1 MNVSHPNIA
10 ESVAEGGTT
19 VSPRPGLSQLFG
31 QGIFT
36 LADQMVASITTFLTG
51 VLVGRICTTEDFGYY
66 TLGFSLYTLLLT
78 LQNSMVTTPFQIYYP
93 RLRATSEERFIGS
106 YLIQQAVLGLG
117 VAALTACGAA
127 FAWLALGNTRMAN
140 LLLALALAMEFLLLR
155 DFIRQLFFAR
165 LAARGVLAFDAA
177 VAIGQLS
184 AIAVL
189 AKMGWL
195 GGATAYLAL
204 GLTCLLAACIWYSR
218 NQKHLKLGLRA
229 AWDQFGEH
237 WPAVKWLLASG
248 LLWSVST
255 NLYAWL
261 LAGFHGAASAG
272 VWGAALG
279 IAMII
284 NPLTIGAQ
292 NFLAPR
298 IARAYAE
305 DGVSALNRFLLQSTT
320 VYAGSLVL
328 FSLVMAF
335 LGDPLVTLIYG
346 DKYQGTGIVV
356 AIIALNFALNA
367 VGFTV
372 SRGLFTLEKAR
383 IDFQVNVA
391 ALASMLLVG
400 LWLARHYGPVGA
412 ALGQVVTN
420 TIACAIR
427 GGAYFACQRSL
438 RMEVAK

>member
-1 MNVSHPNIA
+1 MNVSHQHIA
-10 ESVAEGGTT
+10 EPAAESGAT
-19 VSPRPGLSQLFG
+19 VSPRHGLSRLFG

-51 VLVGRICTTEDFGYY
+51 VLVGRVCTTEDFGYY

-78 LQNSMVTTPFQIYYP
+78 LQNSVVTTPFQIYYP
-93 RLRATSEERFIGS
+93 RARATSEERFTGS
-106 YLIQQAVLGLG
+106 FLIQQATLGLG
-117 VAALTACGAA
+117 VAVLIACGAA
-127 FAWLALGNTRMAN
+127 YAGLVLGNTRMAN
-140 LLLALALAMEFLLLR
+140 LLLALALTMEFLLLR

-165 LAARGVLAFDAA
+165 LAARGVLAFDIFI
-177 VAIGQLS
+177 AIGQLLTV
-184 AIAVL
+184 AAL
-189 AKMGWL
+189 AKLGWL
-195 GGATAYLAL
+195 SGATAYIAL
-204 GLTCLLAACIWYSR
+204 GLTCSLAACIWYLQ
-218 NQKHLKLGLRA
+218 NKKQLELTLMA
-229 AWDQFGEH
+229 AGEQFREH
-237 WPAVKWLLASG
+237 WPSVKWLLASG

-279 IAMII
+279 IATII

-298 IARAYAE
+298 IARAYA
-305 DGVSALNRFLLQSTT
+305 DQGVSALNRFLVQSTAI
-320 VYAGSLVL
+320 YAGSLVL
-328 FSLVMAF
+328 FSLAMAF
-335 LGDPLVTLIYG
+335 LGDPLVMLIYG
-346 DKYQGTGIVV
+346 EKYQGTGIIV

-367 VGFTV
+367 VGFTI
-372 SRGLFTLEKAR
+372 SRGLFTLEKAK
-383 IDFQVNVA
+383 IDFQVNVT

-420 TIACAIR
+420 SIACAIR
-427 GGAYFACQRSL
+427 GAAYVACQRGL
-438 RMEVAK
+438 RVEPAA

>member
-1 MNVSHPNIA
+1 MNVSHPHIA

-19 VSPRPGLSQLFG
+19 VLPRPGLSRLFG

-78 LQNSMVTTPFQIYYP
+78 LQNSVVTTPFQIYYP
-93 RLRATSEERFIGS
+93 RARTISQERFNGS
-106 YLIQQAVLGLG
+106 FLIQQTALGLG
-117 VAALTACGAA
+117 VAALIACGAA
-127 FAWLALGNTRMAN
+127 YAWLAIGNTRMAA
-140 LLLALALAMEFLLLR
+140 LLLALALSMEFLLLR

-165 LAARGVLAFDAA
+165 LAARGVLAFDVA
-177 VAIGQLS
+177 VAIGQLL
-184 AIAVL
+184 AVAAL
-189 AKMGWL
+189 AKLGWL
-195 GGATAYLAL
+195 SGATAYIAL
-204 GLTCLLAACIWYSR
+204 GLTCSLAACIWYLQ
-218 NQKHLKLGLRA
+218 NQKHLELNLRA
-229 AWDQFGEH
+229 AREQFKEH

-279 IAMII
+279 IATII

-298 IARAYAE
+298 IARAYA
-305 DGVSALNRFLLQSTT
+305 DQGVTALNRFLLQSTV

-328 FSLVMAF
+328 FSLAMAF
-335 LGDPLVTLIYG
+335 LGDSLVTLIYG
-346 DKYQGTGIVV
+346 EKYQGTGIVV

-372 SRGLFTLEKAR
+372 SRGLFTLEKAK

-391 ALASMLLVG
+391 ALVSMLLVG

-420 TIACAIR
+420 SIACAIR
-427 GGAYFACQRSL
+427 GAAYVACQRTL
-438 RMEVAK
+438 RVEPAA